1 MIKLLEPFET
11 ITRRL
16 SGGKYPT
23 LNMVHPYM
31 CMLKRMFAPRAD
43 ENETVDSYL
52 ELIYGPL
59 IPENEEENAEDDISD
74 SSSVSSDDDIPT
86 AGNQHWQHTR
96 SQSQG
101 RGQGRGRGRGRNLGR
116 GRGRGRGHS
125 HGGHGHILQRPN
137 NEIEDIN
144 QVEYLPPVNN
154 LEGIL
159 KKVRAAIY
167 LSLETHWNVPSELSL
182 VATILDPRM
191 KSFLFVE
198 DLHRED
204 QKTQAESLLS
214 NLYTQLKHDLELPE
228 EVRSPTLDDDD
239 DIFERMWASNQQLT
253 QTGNNDNNEIMCY
266 LRCPDEPKNTDPLVW
281 WRDHRS
287 SYPTLSKL
295 ARKYLSIPST
305 SVPSERLFSDAGNH
319 VSAKRTRLAPDLV
332 DRILFLKRN
341 STYFPIFP
349 PLENE

>member
-16 SGGKYPT
+16 SGGKFPT

-31 CMLKRMFAPRAD
+31 CMLKRMFAPRAN
-43 ENETVDSYL
+43 ENETVESYL

-74 SSSVSSDDDIPT
+74 SSSVS
-86 AGNQHWQHTR
+86 R
-96 SQSQG
+96 
-101 RGQGRGRGRGRNLGR
+101 RGRGRGLGR
-116 GRGRGRGHS
+116 DRGRGRGHS

-137 NEIEDIN
+137 NEVEDIN

-191 KSFLFVE
+191 KSFLYVE
-198 DLHRED
+198 DLHREE

-228 EVRSPTLDDDD
+228 EVRSPILDDDD

-266 LRCPDEPKNTDPLVW
+266 LRCPDELKSTDPLVW

-287 SYPTLSKL
+287 SYPILSKL

-349 PLENE
+349 PLENK

>member
-1 MIKLLEPFET
+1 MRYVATKLLSERDRILNKEGEKLESLCLTHDEKIFVQEMIKLLEPFET

-16 SGGKYPT
+16 SGGKFPT

-31 CMLKRMFAPRAD
+31 CMLKRMFAPRAN
-43 ENETVDSYL
+43 ENETVESYL

-74 SSSVSSDDDIPT
+74 SSSVSRHDDIPT
-86 AGNQHWQHTR
+86 AGNQHWQHTQ

-101 RGQGRGRGRGRNLGR
+101 RGRGREQGRGRGRGLGRGCGR
-116 GRGRGRGHS
+116 GRGYS

-137 NEIEDIN
+137 NEVEDIN

-191 KSFLFVE
+191 KSFLYVE
-198 DLHRED
+198 DLHREE

-228 EVRSPTLDDDD
+228 EVRSPILDDDD

-266 LRCPDEPKNTDPLVW
+266 LWCPDEPKSTDPL
-281 WRDHRS
+281 
-287 SYPTLSKL
+287 
-295 ARKYLSIPST
+295 
-305 SVPSERLFSDAGNH
+305 
-319 VSAKRTRLAPDLV
+319 RTND
-332 DRILFLKRN
+332 
-341 STYFPIFP
+341 
-349 PLENE
+349 

>member
-1 MIKLLEPFET
+1 
-11 ITRRL
+11 
-16 SGGKYPT
+16 
-23 LNMVHPYM
+23 M
-31 CMLKRMFAPRAD
+31 CMLKRMFAPRAN
-43 ENETVDSYL
+43 ENETIESYL

-59 IPENEEENAEDDISD
+59 IPENEEENAEEDIDD
-74 SSSVSSDDDIPT
+74 SSSAVSSDDDIPT
-86 AGNQHWQHTR
+86 AGNQHWQYMHQR
-96 SQSQG
+96 QSQGQGWGQSQG
-101 RGQGRGRGRGRNLGR
+101 RGRGHGRGCGCGCGCGRD
-116 GRGRGRGHS
+116 RGRGH
-125 HGGHGHILQRPN
+125 GHGHILQRSN
-137 NEIEDIN
+137 NEVEDIN
-144 QVEYLPPVNN
+144 QVEYLPPVSN
-154 LEGIL
+154 LDNVL

-167 LSLETHWNVPSELSL
+167 LSLETHWDVPSELSL

-191 KSFLFVE
+191 KSFLFVK
-198 DLHRED
+198 DSHREE

-228 EVRSPTLDDDD
+228 EVRSPILDDDD

-253 QTGNNDNNEIMCY
+253 QTGNDNNEIMCY
-266 LRCPDEPKNTDPLVW
+266 LRCLDELKSTDPLVW

-287 SYPTLSKL
+287 SYPILSKL

-319 VSAKRTRLAPDLV
+319 ISAKRTRLAPELV

>member
-16 SGGKYPT
+16 SGGKFPT

-31 CMLKRMFAPRAD
+31 CMLKRMFAPRAN
-43 ENETVDSYL
+43 ENETVESYL

-86 AGNQHWQHTR
+86 AGNQHWQHT
-96 SQSQG
+96 QSQ
-101 RGQGRGRGRGRNLGR
+101 
-116 GRGRGRGHS
+116 
-125 HGGHGHILQRPN
+125 
-137 NEIEDIN
+137 IEDIN

-191 KSFLFVE
+191 KSFLYVE
-198 DLHRED
+198 DLHREE

-228 EVRSPTLDDDD
+228 EVRSPILDDDD

-266 LRCPDEPKNTDPLVW
+266 LRCPDEPKSTDPLVW

-287 SYPTLSKL
+287 SYPILSKL
-295 ARKYLSIPST
+295 AQKYLSIPST

-349 PLENE
+349 PLENK

>member
-16 SGGKYPT
+16 SGGKFLT

-31 CMLKRMFAPRAD
+31 CMLKRMFAPRAN
-43 ENETVDSYL
+43 ENETVESYL

-59 IPENEEENAEDDISD
+59 IPENEEENAEDNISD
-74 SSSVSSDDDIPT
+74 SSSV
-86 AGNQHWQHTR
+86 R
-96 SQSQG
+96 
-101 RGQGRGRGRGRNLGR
+101 REQGRGRGRGLGR
-116 GRGRGRGHS
+116 GRGRGCGHS

-137 NEIEDIN
+137 NEVEDIN

-191 KSFLFVE
+191 KSFLYVE
-198 DLHRED
+198 DLHREE

-228 EVRSPTLDDDD
+228 EVRSPILDDDD

-266 LRCPDEPKNTDPLVW
+266 LRCPDEPKSTDPLVW

-287 SYPTLSKL
+287 SYPILSKL
-295 ARKYLSIPST
+295 AQKYLSIPST

-349 PLENE
+349 PLENK